1 MEESLS
7 LEVVEASTMSKSE
20 LRLFLAVLLFDKL
33 RALEFYLAWFFLM
46 SEFSYLFIA
55 LFLPAMFD

>member
-1 MEESLS
+1 
-7 LEVVEASTMSKSE
+7 MSKSE